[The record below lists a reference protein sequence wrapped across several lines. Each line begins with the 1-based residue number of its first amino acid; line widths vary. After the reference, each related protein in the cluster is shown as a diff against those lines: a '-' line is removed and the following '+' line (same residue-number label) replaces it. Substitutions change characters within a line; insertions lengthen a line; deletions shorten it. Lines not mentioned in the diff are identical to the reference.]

1 MLFIIMFTKTELYN
15 MNYDPK
21 YSSTGWIKNIDNK
34 NIDDKKLYKLY
45 ATNNSSI
52 STGTEYIALPAD
64 QVLST
69 NDYLK
74 YNISK

>member
-1 MLFIIMFTKTELYN
+1 MFTKSQLNN

-21 YSSTGWIKNIDNK
+21 YSSTGWITIIENQKDYY
-34 NIDDKKLYKLY
+34 DLYKLY

-52 STGTEYIALPAD
+52 SSGREYIALPAD
-64 QVLST
+64 KVLST